1 MKEVEEIKKFWNN
14 RPCNIRH
21 SKKEIGTLEYFEEVT
36 KRRYFVEP
44 HIIQFADFDSWKGKK
59 VLEIGCGIG
68 TDSIMFAKAGADL
81 TCVELS
87 DKSIEI
93 CKKRFDAYGQKAK
106 FYIGNAEELS
116 SFVPVEEYDLI
127 YSFGVIHHA
136 NNPEKIISEIGK
148 YMSKDSLCRIMLY
161 SKNSWKSWEFF
172 IRYGWKFGFSFI
184 KTIEYFAEA
193 QLNCP
198 VANVYTKKS
207 LNVFL
212 SEYDIKKIEK
222 IHIFKY
228 SIKYYIE
235 HVYKTRFIFR
245 MFPER
250 IMGWLSR
257 KLGWH
262 YLIEFRTK
270 DINNGGL

>member
-1 MKEVEEIKKFWNN
+1 MKGIEGIREFWNN

-21 SKKEIGTLEYFEEVT
+21 SKKEIGTLEYFEEVS
-36 KRRYFVEP
+36 KRRYLVEP
-44 HIIQFADFDSWKGKK
+44 HIIQFADFDYWRDKK

-93 CKKRFDAYGQKAK
+93 CKKRFEVYGHKAK
-106 FYIGNAEELS
+106 FYTGNAEDLS
-116 SFVPVEEYDLI
+116 SFVPVEKYDLI
-127 YSFGVIHHA
+127 YSFGVIHHS
-136 NNPEKIISEIGK
+136 NNPEKIMMEIEK
-148 YMSKDSLCRIMLY
+148 YMDKNSLCRIMLY

-172 IRYGWKFGFSFI
+172 IRYGWKFGFNFN

-198 VANVYTKKS
+198 VANVYTRKDLS
-207 LNVFL
+207 RFL
-212 SEYDIKKIEK
+212 YRYDIKRIEK

-228 SIKYYIE
+228 SIKDYIE
-235 HVYKTRFIFR
+235 HVYKTRFIFKIL
-245 MFPER
+245 PDK
-250 IMGWLSR
+250 IMKWLNE

-262 YLIEFRTK
+262 YLIEIKSKKTS
-270 DINNGGL
+270 DEGL

>member
-1 MKEVEEIKKFWNN
+1 MKGVEEIKKFWND

-21 SKKEIGTLEYFEEVT
+21 SKKKIGTYEYFEEVS
-36 KRRYFVEP
+36 KKRYFVEP

-68 TDSIMFAKAGADL
+68 TDSIMFAKSGADL

-93 CKKRFDAYGQKAK
+93 CKKRFEVYGYKAR
-106 FYIGNAEELS
+106 FYTGNAEDLS
-116 SFVPVEEYDLI
+116 SFVPIEEYDLI

-136 NNPEKIISEIGK
+136 NNPEKIISDIRK
-148 YMSKDSLCRIMLY
+148 YMGKDSLCRIMLY

-172 IRYGWKFGFSFI
+172 IRYGWKFGFNFT
-184 KTIEYFAEA
+184 KTLVYFAEA

-198 VANVYTKKS
+198 VANAYTKRS
-207 LNVFL
+207 LNKLL
-212 SEYDIKKIEK
+212 SGYDIKKIDK

-228 SIKYYIE
+228 SIKNYIE
-235 HVYKTRFIFR
+235 HAYKTRFIFR